1 MAGEEKTPMN
11 SSFSDSSDE
20 GTPKKKKKYEH
31 KFQEKWVHD
40 SRFSSWV
47 GKSNYSENK
56 AFCRLCNCELAG
68 SVTQLER
75 HSKTEKHMKN
85 LNSRDKS
92 KKVTSFFQPSVSSK
106 FEKEV
111 AAAELKLC
119 AFVAE
124 HNLPVAIMDHL
135 PGLIANAAPDSKIA
149 SAVKCARTKTTSVF
163 RHVLAANYLKDLVL
177 HLQKNK
183 FSLVIDESTDLSTI
197 KHLVLVARYYDVNI
211 QKTQDKFVCLLEIK
225 DCSAQGIHGSLMS
238 YFEKHAIPIGNL
250 IGFASDNAS
259 VMMGGRTGVQALLKK
274 SVPALFVQGCVCHSM
289 HLCASNACK
298 ELPHSVEEL
307 ARNIYSYIMNSP
319 KRLSEYSDFQKFTE
333 TQPHKLLHPSCTR
346 WLSLEEV
353 AKRILEQWPAL
364 TLYFTTASLEDG
376 MAVATAVLQELNNPV
391 TKMYIA
397 FLAFILPSV
406 NKVNKEFQATSFRVH
421 KLRTSINSSVKA
433 ILSNFMKKEA
443 VKDKDL
449 SKINPNDPSNY
460 LKLEDIYCG
469 ARVESIAL
477 ECSSSISRRD
487 LCEFRVK
494 TLNFYVTLSKQM
506 LQRFLSSG
514 MFENLQLLEALDPTN
529 VRAGKPT
536 SIIPLAIKFPN
547 LIQEEEYEELN
558 REWRELT
565 LFEIP
570 TTSETS
576 VDSDPEQFW
585 YNMSMEKCGD
595 ELRFPIISRLM
606 LNLMSLPHSSA
617 AAERIFSMV
626 SNIKT
631 KHRSRLQTQTLNS
644 LLHSKALLQNVNCK
658 NWQPSSDLLKRM
670 TDKKWSSAEDKE
682 EEELHF

>member
-1 MAGEEKTPMN
+1 MKVG
-11 SSFSDSSDE
+11 
-20 GTPKKKKKYEH
+20 Y
-31 KFQEKWVHD
+31 KF
-40 SRFSSWV
+40 
-47 GKSNYSENK
+47 
-56 AFCRLCNCELAG
+56 
-68 SVTQLER
+68 
-75 HSKTEKHMKN
+75 
-85 LNSRDKS
+85 
-92 KKVTSFFQPSVSSK
+92 
-106 FEKEV
+106 
-111 AAAELKLC
+111 
-119 AFVAE
+119 
-124 HNLPVAIMDHL
+124 
-135 PGLIANAAPDSKIA
+135 
-149 SAVKCARTKTTSVF
+149 
-163 RHVLAANYLKDLVL
+163 
-177 HLQKNK
+177 
-183 FSLVIDESTDLSTI
+183 
-197 KHLVLVARYYDVNI
+197 
-211 QKTQDKFVCLLEIK
+211 
-225 DCSAQGIHGSLMS
+225 
-238 YFEKHAIPIGNL
+238 
-250 IGFASDNAS
+250 
-259 VMMGGRTGVQALLKK
+259 
-274 SVPALFVQGCVCHSM
+274 
-289 HLCASNACK
+289 
-298 ELPHSVEEL
+298 
-307 ARNIYSYIMNSP
+307 
-319 KRLSEYSDFQKFTE
+319 
-333 TQPHKLLHPSCTR
+333 
-346 WLSLEEV
+346 
-353 AKRILEQWPAL
+353 
-364 TLYFTTASLEDG
+364 
-376 MAVATAVLQELNNPV
+376 
-391 TKMYIA
+391 
-397 FLAFILPSV
+397 
-406 NKVNKEFQATSFRVH
+406 
-421 KLRTSINSSVKA
+421 
-433 ILSNFMKKEA
+433 
-443 VKDKDL
+443 
-449 SKINPNDPSNY
+449 
-460 LKLEDIYCG
+460 KLEDIYCG

-477 ECSSSISRRD
+477 ECSSRISRRD